1 MLLHAALGHFGVVMI
16 MMMMVGNGLVAVC
29 SDYHSIRIPALHHH
43 ARHRRIDSTSCH
55 PVDRWR
61 SGTNFSYLPP
71 PLSSW
76 RLNFSSGAK
85 FLLWC
90 LLKVGTY
97 WTQLCK
103 LYVSVYVWRMTILV
117 GHQVL
122 QGDLA
127 RTVQSV
133 LFVSAINTL
142 VQTFLG
148 TRLPVIMGNSF
159 YFLAMT
165 LSIVQRAGIAD
176 YPDPHEVPNP
186 IFLTPPRKTGRVIA

>member
-1 MLLHAALGHFGVVMI
+1 
-16 MMMMVGNGLVAVC
+16 
-29 SDYHSIRIPALHHH
+29 
-43 ARHRRIDSTSCH
+43 
-55 PVDRWR
+55 
-61 SGTNFSYLPP
+61 
-71 PLSSW
+71 
-76 RLNFSSGAK
+76 
-85 FLLWC
+85 
-90 LLKVGTY
+90 
-97 WTQLCK
+97 
-103 LYVSVYVWRMTILV
+103 MTIWV

-127 RTVQSV
+127 RTVQTV

-142 VQTFLG
+142 LQTFLG

-186 IFLTPPRKTGRVIA
+186 ILYLFSDSTTKIWPSYCFVE